1 MAWLFPWLLFVHVM
15 GAILAFGPTYAFG
28 TYAGLAAQERGPAL
42 TLVGSLANVKNH
54 TQHKLM
60 KKLDK
65 AGKEFAKGH
74 LKQACDQ
81 LQHFVKKVQKLKT
94 PKQITVEQQNQLV
107 ADATRIESVLGC

>member
-1 MAWLFPWLLFVHVM
+1 MFPTTVSATSAALPVK
-15 GAILAFGPTYAFG
+15 GAAEQIDDLA
-28 TYAGLAAQERGPAL
+28 
-42 TLVGSLANVKNH
+42 TLVGSLANVKDH

-65 AGKEFAKGH
+65 AGKELAKGH
-74 LKQACDQ
+74 VKQACDQ